1 MGAALAACFAAAAT
15 GAAAASAAST
25 ATCLAFFLVT
35 DHVPDDAAYDQDKY
49 GQHQDIAVVCA

>member
-15 GAAAASAAST
+15 GTAAAST

-35 DHVPDDAAYDQDKY
+35 DHVPDDAAYD
-49 GQHQDIAVVCA
+49 

>member
-35 DHVPDDAAYDQDKY
+35 DHVPDDAAYDYGKY
-49 GQHQDIAVVCA
+49 SQHQDIAVVCA